1 MRLSPGSGDI
11 LSIKTPINGV
21 FLFDVDTDAIEVISM
36 QVIEGDFTKIGGNM
50 AINVFGGASV
60 DLLYE
65 VIIRGRN
72 VGAGRSFGLGLS
84 YTTRRP

>member
-1 MRLSPGSGDI
+1 MVGRGRDI
-11 LSIKTPINGV
+11 N
-21 FLFDVDTDAIEVISM
+21 AIEVISM
-36 QVIEGDFTKIGGNM
+36 QISEGDFTKVGGNA

-65 VIIRGRN
+65 VIVRGRN
-72 VGAGRSFGLGLS
+72 VGAGRSFGIGLS